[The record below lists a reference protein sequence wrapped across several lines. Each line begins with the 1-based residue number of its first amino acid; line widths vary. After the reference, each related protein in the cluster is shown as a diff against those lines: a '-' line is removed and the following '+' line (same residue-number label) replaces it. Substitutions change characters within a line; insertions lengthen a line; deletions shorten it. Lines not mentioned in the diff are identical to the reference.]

1 LNNPRVHRW
10 KGARWYRADGGIF
23 LEEAQAIDR
32 GVEEVLGR
40 FKGSRGEL
48 IGILQAVQERLGY
61 LPERAMLRIARFTK
75 VPESQVFGVS
85 SFYAQFRF
93 KPVGRRRV
101 MVCQGTACH
110 VRGGAKILDEIEK
123 RLKIRPGGTTPD
135 LEYSLDTVACIGA
148 CALAPTI
155 MINKD
160 TFGRLTQKK
169 VGDIFGGTPEK
180 GGE

>member
-1 LNNPRVHRW
+1 MEDA
-10 KGARWYRADGGIF
+10 K
-23 LEEAQAIDR
+23 AIDK
-32 GVEEVLGR
+32 GVEEVLAR
-40 FKGSRGEL
+40 FRGNRGEL

-61 LPERAMLRIARFTK
+61 LPDRAMLRIARFAG
-75 VPESQVFGVS
+75 VPESQMFGVA

-123 RLKIRPGGTTPD
+123 RLQIKPGGTTPD

-160 TFGRLTQKK
+160 THGRLTQKK
-169 VGDIFGGTPEK
+169 VGEIFGAKEEK

>member
-1 LNNPRVHRW
+1 MEDA
-10 KGARWYRADGGIF
+10 K
-23 LEEAQAIDR
+23 AIDK
-32 GVEEVLGR
+32 GVEEVLAR
-40 FKGSRGEL
+40 FRGNRGEL

-61 LPERAMLRIARFTK
+61 LPDREMLRIAHFAG
-75 VPESQVFGVS
+75 VPESQMFGVA

-93 KPVGRRRV
+93 KPVGRKRV

-123 RLKIRPGGTTPD
+123 RLQIKPGGTTPD

-160 TFGRLTQKK
+160 THGRLTQKK
-169 VGDIFGGTPEK
+169 VGEIFGAKEEK

>member
-1 LNNPRVHRW
+1 VEDA
-10 KGARWYRADGGIF
+10 K
-23 LEEAQAIDR
+23 AIDK
-32 GVEEVLGR
+32 GVEEVLAR
-40 FKGSRGEL
+40 FRGNRGEL

-61 LPERAMLRIARFTK
+61 LPDRAMLRIARFAG
-75 VPESQVFGVS
+75 VPESQMFGVA

-93 KPVGRRRV
+93 KPVGRKRV

-123 RLKIRPGGTTPD
+123 RLQIKPGGTTPD

-160 TFGRLTQKK
+160 THGRLTQKK
-169 VGDIFGGTPEK
+169 VGEIFGAKEEK

>member
-1 LNNPRVHRW
+1 VEDA
-10 KGARWYRADGGIF
+10 K
-23 LEEAQAIDR
+23 AIDK
-32 GVEEVLGR
+32 GVEEVLAR
-40 FKGSRGEL
+40 FRGNRGEL

-61 LPERAMLRIARFTK
+61 LPDRAMLRIARFAG
-75 VPESQVFGVS
+75 VPESQMFGVA

-123 RLKIRPGGTTPD
+123 RLQIKPGGTTPD

-160 TFGRLTQKK
+160 THGRLTQKK
-169 VGDIFGGTPEK
+169 VGEIFGAKEEK